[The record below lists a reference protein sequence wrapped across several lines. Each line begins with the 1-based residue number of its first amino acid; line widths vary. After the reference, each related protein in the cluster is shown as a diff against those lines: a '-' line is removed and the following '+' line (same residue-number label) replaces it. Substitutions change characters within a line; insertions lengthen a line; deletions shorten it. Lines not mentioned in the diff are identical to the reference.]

1 MPGNFCVP
9 TRLKEIAFVSSPRSD
24 NLTDVMTMATP
35 RYDFDFAVAGG
46 GPAGSSAA
54 ISLAQHG
61 HSVVLFER
69 ETFPRFHI
77 GESLLSTANDAFAAL
92 GVTKQIAAASFP
104 AKWGA
109 RLYTHD
115 GQTGRY
121 VDFTCVREVTR
132 PQTYQVCR
140 QEFDRILLDR
150 AREVGV
156 DVREA
161 CNVIT
166 CEFAPDAAILDVASC
181 GEPPTGRVR
190 VRALV
195 DATGRGGLIA
205 RKFNLRTEEPRL
217 SNIAIYSH
225 YTNVPRL
232 GGPRPDDIR
241 LIARNDAGWFWLI
254 PISKDLTSVGVVL
267 PKALYRRLANGSP
280 EETLNST
287 ISDTPIVA
295 ELMCD
300 ARREW
305 PVRVEKDFSY
315 SASQYA
321 GNRWILAGDAGS
333 FLDPVFSTGVSI
345 AMESGIEAATELHRA
360 LVKNNFSASSFAA
373 FSRRQRKRFET
384 FRRFVVGFYTPQ
396 FRDVFFSPEPP
407 TLIFRSVATMLAGK
421 WNASLWT
428 RFLNQ
433 LFFGMISIQKR
444 LNITRPVFR
453 RDGNAGYP
461 VETRSKDSIA
471 NGV

>member
-1 MPGNFCVP
+1 MIGAN
-9 TRLKEIAFVSSPRSD
+9 
-24 NLTDVMTMATP
+24 P

-54 ISLAQHG
+54 ISLRRQG

-77 GESLLSTANDAFAAL
+77 GESLLSTANDSFAAL
-92 GVTKQIAAASFP
+92 GVTKQMEAATFP

-109 RLYTHD
+109 RLFTHD
-115 GQTGRY
+115 GQNGRY

-140 QEFDRILLDR
+140 GEFDRILLER

-156 DVREA
+156 EVREA

-166 CEFAPDAAILDVASC
+166 CEFAADAAILDVASR
-181 GEPPTGRVR
+181 TDAATQRVR

-217 SNIAIYSH
+217 ANVAIYSH

-241 LIARNDAGWFWLI
+241 LVARDDAGWFWLI
-254 PISKDLTSVGVVL
+254 PISKELTSVGVVL
-267 PKALYRRLANGSP
+267 PKALYRRLTKGSP

-295 ELMCD
+295 ELMRE
-300 ARREW
+300 ARQEW

-315 SASQYA
+315 SASAYA
-321 GNRWILAGDAGS
+321 GHRWILAGDAGS

-345 AMESGIEAATELHRA
+345 AMESGIEAAAELHRA
-360 LVKNNFSASSFAA
+360 LARNDFSAASFAA

-407 TLIFRSVATMLAGK
+407 RLIFRSVATMLAGK

-444 LNITRPVFR
+444 FKITRPVFR
-453 RDGNAGYP
+453 RDRDAGYP
-461 VETRSKDSIA
+461 SEVSPKDSIA
-471 NGV
+471 NGA

>member
-1 MPGNFCVP
+1 
-9 TRLKEIAFVSSPRSD
+9 
-24 NLTDVMTMATP
+24 MAGTNP

-46 GPAGSSAA
+46 GPAGSSSA
-54 ISLAQHG
+54 ISLRQHG

-92 GVTKQIAAASFP
+92 GVAKQIEAASFP
-104 AKWGA
+104 EKWGA

-115 GQTGRY
+115 GQNGRY

-132 PQTYQVCR
+132 PQTYQVR
-140 QEFDRILLDR
+140 REEFDRILLER

-166 CEFAPDAAILDVASC
+166 CEFAPDAAVLQVASRADAA
-181 GEPPTGRVR
+181 TGRVR

-195 DATGRGGLIA
+195 DATGRGGLLA
-205 RKFNLRTEEPRL
+205 RKFNLRTEEPL
-217 SNIAIYSH
+217 LANIAIYSH
-225 YTNVPRL
+225 YTKIPRL
-232 GGPRPDDIR
+232 EGPRPDDIR

-254 PISKDLTSVGVVL
+254 PISKELTSVGVVL
-267 PKALYRRLANGSP
+267 PKAIYHRLANGSP

-287 ISDTPIVA
+287 IADTPIVE
-295 ELMCD
+295 ELMRG

-315 SASQYA
+315 SASAYA

-345 AMESGIEAATELHRA
+345 AMESGIEAAAALHRA
-360 LVKNNFSASSFAA
+360 LARNDFSASTFAA

-428 RFLNQ
+428 RILNQ

-444 LNITRPVFR
+444 FEITRRAFR
-453 RDGNAGYP
+453 RDREAGYP
-461 VETRSKDSIA
+461 SEVSSKGSIA
-471 NGV
+471 NGA

>member
-1 MPGNFCVP
+1 MS
-9 TRLKEIAFVSSPRSD
+9 TKAK
-24 NLTDVMTMATP
+24 P
-35 RYDFDFAVAGG
+35 RYEFDFAVAGG
-46 GPAGSSAA
+46 GPAGSSSA

-92 GVTKQIAAASFP
+92 GVTRQIESASFP

-109 RLYTHD
+109 RLFTHD
-115 GQTGRY
+115 GQSGRY
-121 VDFTCVREVTR
+121 VDFTDVREVTR

-140 QEFDRILLDR
+140 EEFDRILLDR

-161 CNVIT
+161 CNVT
-166 CEFAPDAAILDVASC
+166 GCEFTPDGAVLDVAS
-181 GEPPTGRVR
+181 RVDGATWR
-190 VRALV
+190 VDVRALV
-195 DATGRGGLIA
+195 DATGRGGLLA

-217 SNIAIYSH
+217 ANIAVFSH

-232 GGPRPDDIR
+232 KGPRPDDIR
-241 LIARNDAGWFWLI
+241 LIARSDAGWFWLI
-254 PISKDLTSVGVVL
+254 PISKELTSVGVVL
-267 PKALYRRLANGSP
+267 PKDLYRRLANGGSS
-280 EETLNST
+280 EETLNRT
-287 ISDTPIVA
+287 ISDTPVVA
-295 ELMCD
+295 ELMRE

-315 SASQYA
+315 SASAYA
-321 GNRWILAGDAGS
+321 GDRWILAGDAGS

-345 AMESGIEAATELHRA
+345 AMESGIEAAAEFHRA
-360 LVKNNFSASSFAA
+360 LMRNDFSASSFAA

-384 FRRFVVGFYTPQ
+384 FRRFVTGFYTPQ
-396 FRDVFFSPEPP
+396 FRDIFFSPEPP
-407 TLIFRSVATMLAGK
+407 SLIFRSVVTMLAGK

-428 RFLNQ
+428 RLLNQ
-433 LFFGMISIQKR
+433 LFFGMVSIQKR
-444 LNITRPVFR
+444 FKIARSIFR
-453 RDGNAGYP
+453 RDRDAGYP
-461 VETRSKDSIA
+461 SEMSSKDSIT

>member
-1 MPGNFCVP
+1 MI
-9 TRLKEIAFVSSPRSD
+9 TSD
-24 NLTDVMTMATP
+24 P

-54 ISLAQHG
+54 ISLRQRG

-92 GVTKQIAAASFP
+92 GVAKQIEAASFP

-115 GQTGRY
+115 GQNGRY

-140 QEFDRILLDR
+140 EEFDRILLER

-166 CEFAPDAAILDVASC
+166 CEFAPDAAVLEVASRDDSA
-181 GEPPTGRVR
+181 TRRVR

-195 DATGRGGLIA
+195 DATGRGGLLA
-205 RKFNLRTEEPRL
+205 RKFNLRTEEPL
-217 SNIAIYSH
+217 LANIAIYSH
-225 YTNVPRL
+225 YTKIPRL
-232 GGPRPDDIR
+232 EGPRPDDIR

-254 PISKDLTSVGVVL
+254 PISKELTSVGVVL
-267 PKALYRRLANGSP
+267 PKALYRRLANCSL
-280 EETLNST
+280 EETINNT
-287 ISDTPIVA
+287 IADTPIVA
-295 ELMCD
+295 ELMRE

-315 SASQYA
+315 SASAYA
-321 GNRWILAGDAGS
+321 GDRWILAGDAGS

-345 AMESGIEAATELHRA
+345 AMESGIEAAAELHRA
-360 LVKNNFSASSFAA
+360 LPRNDFSAASFAA

-433 LFFGMISIQKR
+433 LFFGMISIQKHFK
-444 LNITRPVFR
+444 ITRPVFR
-453 RDGNAGYP
+453 RDREAGYP
-461 VETRSKDSIA
+461 SEVSSKGSIV
-471 NGV
+471 NGA